1 MSVKKIGISIPEEVM
16 EAVDRAARERGLSR
30 SRFIAGVLRRA
41 AAARTDL
48 EVTRK
53 IDEVLA
59 DEDLKR
65 EQADE
70 ARALQRAGFDQGTE
84 WV

>member
-1 MSVKKIGISIPEEVM
+1 MSVKKFGISIPEEVM

-59 DEDLKR
+59 DEDLQR

-70 ARALQRAGFDQGTE
+70 ARALQRAGFGQGTE